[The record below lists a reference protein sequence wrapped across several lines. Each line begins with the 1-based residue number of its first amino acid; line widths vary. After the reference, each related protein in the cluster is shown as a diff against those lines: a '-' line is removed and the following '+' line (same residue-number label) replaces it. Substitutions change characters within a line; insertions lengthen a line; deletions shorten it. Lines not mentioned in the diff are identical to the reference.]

1 MKNQYTIPD
10 TYGVSFKVDYVEIK
24 DHKHRIAYAGNPKG
38 TPVVVMMGVFE
49 DSLNDARWLVANMV
63 NEPCKIDLYF
73 IIVTVPFLEEYTEIK
88 VNQNHKAKYDGM
100 IPPNKTIKMK
110 DILPVD
116 TRFDLENCALTL
128 RSILMKLK
136 INQAHFI
143 GHDRGC
149 IIMDNMLAEFPD
161 MAMTYSRGS
170 QGWVGFNEEWMKLTD
185 KGIFLG
191 PPHRIMATRAF
202 PPLLKSALKGGAP
215 FGFIAP
221 SFSKDAFADNKD
233 NDIEMRCKALQNM
246 PMQSQKFFQ
255 LTRQIFRQTDFLD
268 EGKRRTDL
276 TRGFSIL
283 KTKFPM
289 MQFQGS
295 DEMLLAKDLPGA
307 KKLPLSRKL
316 NGLFGGGQVSGIF
329 KLFRFRFPTYVF
341 ADLPEDYGIISNHT
355 GDQPYFGIWN
365 FWANEVEDLLPGGTF
380 QDRKDPIWK
389 KNYQKFVTSKAEGK
403 YSTLRTKKGSRF
415 SRFVIISDALHWTHI
430 ERPENV
436 AKACLDFIEDNS

>member
-1 MKNQYTIPD
+1 
-10 TYGVSFKVDYVEIK
+10 
-24 DHKHRIAYAGNPKG
+24 
-38 TPVVVMMGVFE
+38 
-49 DSLNDARWLVANMV
+49 
-63 NEPCKIDLYF
+63 
-73 IIVTVPFLEEYTEIK
+73 
-88 VNQNHKAKYDGM
+88 
-100 IPPNKTIKMK
+100 
-110 DILPVD
+110 
-116 TRFDLENCALTL
+116 
-128 RSILMKLK
+128 
-136 INQAHFI
+136 
-143 GHDRGC
+143 
-149 IIMDNMLAEFPD
+149 MDNMLAEFPD

-233 NDIEMRCKALQNM
+233 NDIEMRWKALQNM

-283 KTKFPM
+283 NTEFPM

-316 NGLFGGGQVSGIF
+316 NGLLGGG
-329 KLFRFRFPTYVF
+329 RFLAF
-341 ADLPEDYGIISNHT
+341 
-355 GDQPYFGIWN
+355 
-365 FWANEVEDLLPGGTF
+365 
-380 QDRKDPIWK
+380 
-389 KNYQKFVTSKAEGK
+389 
-403 YSTLRTKKGSRF
+403 
-415 SRFVIISDALHWTHI
+415 
-430 ERPENV
+430 
-436 AKACLDFIEDNS
+436 